1 MDDKKSVLIE
11 KIKTIIIE
19 LAHYSKDPL
28 TVNREDV
35 NHVVFPLNRVATRK
49 AERRTFVLIKK
60 VIMKKVFYLIPAGL
74 LFFSASVTAQQAN
87 IDSLKLVAQISQDQL
102 QLGKLQN
109 MVAQKTKDQEGA
121 ALNAQNSASD
131 NANAAQR
138 LNDDPTNK
146 KLASNASDK
155 AGDAKSDAR
164 KSRKQ
169 TEKLDDLNQSI
180 KDLKSKIAG
189 EQYKLS
195 IYSPASSVTTPIAMP
210 TPASSDTTLHP

>member
-1 MDDKKSVLIE
+1 
-11 KIKTIIIE
+11 
-19 LAHYSKDPL
+19 
-28 TVNREDV
+28 
-35 NHVVFPLNRVATRK
+35 
-49 AERRTFVLIKK
+49 
-60 VIMKKVFYLIPAGL
+60 MKKVFYLIPAGL

-169 TEKLDDLNQSI
+169 TGKLDDLNQSI

-210 TPASSDTTLHP
+210 RPASSDTTLHP

>member
-1 MDDKKSVLIE
+1 
-11 KIKTIIIE
+11 
-19 LAHYSKDPL
+19 
-28 TVNREDV
+28 
-35 NHVVFPLNRVATRK
+35 
-49 AERRTFVLIKK
+49 
-60 VIMKKVFYLIPAGL
+60 MKKAFYLITAGL
-74 LFFSASVTAQQAN
+74 FFFSVSVKAQQAN

-146 KLASNASDK
+146 KLASNANDK
-155 AGDAKSDAR
+155 AGNAKSDAR

-169 TEKLDDLNQSI
+169 TEKLDNLNQNI
-180 KDLKSKIAG
+180 LDLKSKIAS

-195 IYSPASSVTTPIAMP
+195 IYSPASPVTPAITMP